1 MPAGPGSEEG
11 SSVLDDKKDKS
22 EEIRDLLRSIYRF
35 IDVADEQFTSEDST
49 WYEETAESDI
59 SSEY

>member
-1 MPAGPGSEEG
+1 MG
-11 SSVLDDKKDKS
+11 DKKEKS
-22 EEIRDLLRSIYRF
+22 EEIRDLLLSIYRF
-35 IDVADEQFTSEDST
+35 IDVTDEQFISEDST